1 MKNIN
6 HYNLLIEDKDN
17 YTIQN
22 LGEAMQMAVHKNTNE
37 VYLINLKERKA
48 IQVIDKNRTLVTWGH
63 KDIDYTKVNQ
73 VENNIMARML
83 SARYVFK
90 IGPFIKGLSMVEW
103 MLCPAGLY
111 HTDDEGFD
119 MEDVKEVYICAIIN
133 KKGKIIVPFQPM
145 TSYEADRYRQSIHR
159 PNDY

>member
-48 IQVIDKNRTLVTWGH
+48 IQVIDKKRW
-63 KDIDYTKVNQ
+63 
-73 VENNIMARML
+73 
-83 SARYVFK
+83 SF
-90 IGPFIKGLSMVEW
+90 
-103 MLCPAGLY
+103 
-111 HTDDEGFD
+111 
-119 MEDVKEVYICAIIN
+119 
-133 KKGKIIVPFQPM
+133 
-145 TSYEADRYRQSIHR
+145 
-159 PNDY
+159 